1 MEMTIKRTVAWLA
14 ALLLVAALPAGA
26 QSLTGTISGTIFDEG
41 GGALP
46 GVTVTMT
53 GKVGSRTAV
62 TDAQG
67 GYRFLALDPGTYSV
81 QAELTGFKIHR
92 RQNIDVSI
100 GSVVDV
106 SLTLAVG
113 DFSEAIEV
121 VGEAPVVDVSSSKT
135 DNSLSQDMLFNL
147 PIRPANA
154 AADLLNYLPGVNLG
168 AAYGG
173 DADTA
178 NALLLDGVDTRDPEG
193 GSAWTFFAYNL
204 VDEVQ
209 VSGLGAP
216 AEYGAFQGAVIN
228 TITKSGGNNWGG
240 LFEAYYTKD
249 SLASD
254 NVSDEVK
261 TANPALAESAKIN
274 KYWDLTAQLSGPLIK
289 DKLFFFVS
297 GTYFTEEDE
306 PTGPRTYVG
315 EFSPRF
321 ATKLT
326 FQPGPNDNF
335 TAILQ
340 SDNYYIRGRAGQAAL
355 ISTDEIT
362 NNEDSQ
368 GWNWGAT
375 WRHVF
380 GSRTFAEV
388 KYNGWTGFYD
398 LNPIQGPPDQVPGHF
413 DAGTGLYSDSQGWIY
428 YADRGRHQ
436 VNASVSHFAEAFGQH
451 DLKFGVEIER
461 SRVRTRYGF
470 GTLFY
475 YDYAAYYP
483 VGQYTA
489 YTYGY
494 DLEGRNQRESIYV
507 QDSWKIGDR
516 LTLNPGI
523 RYDWV
528 RGNPAGV
535 SGNGPDGDS
544 KIYDVKNL
552 SVRFGF
558 AFDLL
563 GDNSTVLKGH
573 YGRYYEGAFFY
584 AWSSAIP
591 GREPFTLNYYDPA
604 GTDVVG
610 PLGNTFTEYSSS
622 PATPYAVD
630 PDIKHPFTDEITFGL
645 ERALGND
652 IRLSLT
658 GIWRKDGNLQ
668 GSVIQDARWN
678 PVELPND
685 LTGGT
690 ITGYQWANPDE
701 SEESYLITNPDGFQ
715 YFDPDGNLL
724 GTAKAER
731 NYRGLMFVVDKRF
744 SNRWQARVSY
754 VLSKAEGTQDNDGFD
769 TYGASSLYESPSRAL
784 INQEGRL
791 TNDFTHEIKVYGTYQ
806 VPVIDVSVNLYYQAF
821 SGRPYTPYQQYSF
834 GDLGYPLSS
843 GRRILLQPRG
853 SERRDMRHLVDLRLE
868 KFFPIGEG
876 TDRIAVFLD
885 CFNLFNNATVTGIQD
900 RVPDQSYAG
909 VDEPVLY
916 GAPSGLVAPRQLQIG
931 ARWSF

>member
-1 MEMTIKRTVAWLA
+1 MTIKRSVAWLA
-14 ALLLVAALPAGA
+14 ALVLAAALPAGA
-26 QSLTGTISGTIFDEG
+26 QSLTGTIQGTVFDEG

-46 GVTVTMT
+46 GVNVTLT
-53 GKVGSRTAV
+53 GKVGSRTTV
-62 TDAQG
+62 TGAEG
-67 GYRFLALDPGTYSV
+67 SYRFLALDPGLYAV
-81 QAELTGFKIHR
+81 QAELTGFKIR
-92 RQNIDVSI
+92 RQQNISVSI
-100 GSVVDV
+100 GSAVEVN
-106 SLTLAVG
+106 LTLAVG
-113 DFSEAIEV
+113 DFSEAVEV
-121 VGEAPVVDVSSSKT
+121 VGEAPVVDTSSSKT
-135 DNSLSQDMLFNL
+135 DNTLSQDMLFNL

-154 AADLLNYLPGVNLG
+154 ATQLLDYLPGVNLG
-168 AAYGG
+168 SAYGG
-173 DADTA
+173 DSDTS

-193 GSAWTFFAYNL
+193 GSAWTFFAINL

-216 AEYGAFQGAVIN
+216 AEYGAFQGAVVN

-249 SLASD
+249 SLAGN
-254 NVSDEVK
+254 NVSDEVA
-261 TANPALAESAKIN
+261 TENPALADPAQIQ
-274 KYWDLTAQLSGPLIK
+274 KYWDLTAQLSGPIVR

-297 GTYFTEEDE
+297 ATYFNQKDD
-306 PTGPRTYVG
+306 PTGPRTYHE

-326 FQPGPNDNF
+326 YQPGPDDNF
-335 TAILQ
+335 SAILQ
-340 SDNYYIRGRAGQAAL
+340 SDNYYVRGRAGQGAL
-355 ISTDEIT
+355 VSTDEIT
-362 NNEDSQ
+362 NNEDSR
-368 GWNWGAT
+368 GWNWGLT

-380 GSRTFAEV
+380 GSRTFSEV

-398 LNPIQGPPDQVPGHF
+398 LNPRPGPPEQVPGHF
-413 DAGTGLYSDSQGWIY
+413 DAATGQYSDSQGWIY

-436 VNASVSHFAEAFGQH
+436 VNASISHFAEAFGKH

-461 SRVRTRYGF
+461 SRVRSRYGY

-475 YDYAAYYP
+475 YDYSTYYP

-494 DLEGRNQRESIYV
+494 DIEGRNQRESVYV

-516 LTLNPGI
+516 LTLNPGL

-528 RGNPAGV
+528 RGHPSGV
-535 SGNGPDGDS
+535 SGNGPNGEE
-544 KIYDVKNL
+544 KVYDVKDL
-552 SVRFGF
+552 AVRFGF
-558 AFDLL
+558 AFDVL
-563 GDNSTVLKGH
+563 GDNSTVLKGT
-573 YGRYYEGAFFY
+573 YGRYYEGAFYY

-591 GREPFTLNYYDPA
+591 GREPFTLNYYDPT

-610 PLGNTFTEYSSS
+610 PLGNSFTEYASF
-622 PATPYAVD
+622 PATPYTVD
-630 PDIKHPFTDEITFGL
+630 PDIKHPFTDEVTVGF
-645 ERALGND
+645 ERAFGND
-652 IRLSLT
+652 VRLSVT

-668 GSVIQDARWN
+668 GSVIRDARWL

-701 SEESYLITNPDGFQ
+701 SEESYYITNPDGWQ

-731 NYRGLMFVVDKRF
+731 KYRGLMFVLDKRF

-754 VLSKAEGTQDNDGFD
+754 VLSKAEGTQDNSGFD

-784 INQEGRL
+784 INQQGPL
-791 TNDFTHEIKVYGTYQ
+791 SYSFTHEVKVYATYQ
-806 VPVIDVSVNLYYQAF
+806 VPVIDLGLNLYYQAF
-821 SGRPYTPYQQYSF
+821 SGRPYTPYQEYSS
-834 GDLGYPLSS
+834 GDIGYPFRS
-843 GRRILLQPRG
+843 GRRIFLQPRG
-853 SERRDMRHLVDLRLE
+853 SEHMDMRHLVDLRLE
-868 KFFPIGEG
+868 KYFKIGDG
-876 TDRIAVFLD
+876 TDRIALFMD
-885 CFNLFNNATVTGIQD
+885 CFNLFNNATVNGIQT
-900 RVPDQSYAG
+900 RVPSQSYAG
-909 VDEPVLY
+909 LDEPVLY
-916 GAPSGLVAPRQLQIG
+916 GAPTGLVAPRQIQLG